1 MKDTTDADRHRAEEA
16 LRASEERFRIL
27 AEATPHFVWN
37 AESDGTIDYI
47 NPQWCEYTGLTVEES
62 RAGKHHET
70 AIHPDDVQRV
80 RETWAACSVLGEP
93 FEMQYRLRRAS
104 DGVYRWFL
112 ARAAPIR
119 DAQGRILQWLGTAM
133 DVDDYKRADEER
145 RQLLDSERAAR
156 SEAERVSRVKD
167 EFVATLSHE
176 LRTPLNAILG
186 WTQLL
191 RAKASDPAM
200 VGQGLEVIERN
211 ARVQAQMISDLLD
224 VSRII
229 SGKIR
234 LDPRPLDLAAVV
246 ENAVQSVRFTAESK
260 GIALER
266 DFAAPE
272 IPLAGDPDRLQQVV
286 WNFLSNAIKFTP
298 AGGRVRIELQS
309 LDGTARVRVSDT
321 GQGFPPDL
329 APSLFERF
337 RQADASSTRRH
348 GGLGLGLSIAKEM
361 VELHGGTI
369 GAESPGEGQGAVFW
383 ISLPLRPSPRLKEAE
398 DPSERDPDRS
408 LSGIRVLVV
417 DDHEDSRDF
426 VRRVLEERE
435 AEVITAASA
444 AHAFELIR
452 TAPPDVLVSDLGMP
466 DEDGFELV
474 RRVRALGQEQ
484 GGALPA
490 AALSAFTRTED
501 QERALEAG
509 YQAHLSKPVDPA
521 ALIAAV
527 ARLADRSASL

>member
-1 MKDTTDADRHRAEEA
+1 MKDTRDADYPCAEDA

-37 AESDGTIDYI
+37 AGSDGTIGYI

-62 RAGKHHET
+62 RAGKYYET
-70 AIHPDDVQRV
+70 AVHPDDVQRIL
-80 RETWAACSVLGEP
+80 ETWAACSALGEP
-93 FEMQYRLRRAS
+93 FEMQYRLRRAR
-104 DGVYRWFL
+104 DGAYRWFL
-112 ARAAPIR
+112 ARAVPIR

-191 RAKASDPAM
+191 RAKASDPKM

-229 SGKIR
+229 SGKVR
-234 LDPRPLDLAAVV
+234 LDPRAMDLALVV
-246 ENAVQSVRFTAESK
+246 ENAVQSVRFAAESK
-260 GIALER
+260 GIILER
-266 DFAAPE
+266 DLAAPE
-272 IPLAGDPDRLQQVV
+272 VPLAGDPDRLQQVV

-309 LDGTARVRVSDT
+309 VDGTARVRVSDT

-361 VELHGGTI
+361 IELHGGTI

-383 ISLPLRPSPRLKEAE
+383 ITLPLRTGPRFEEAASARNA
-398 DPSERDPDRS
+398 DHS

-444 AHAFELIR
+444 ADAFELIR

-474 RRVRALGQEQ
+474 RRVRALSREQ

-490 AALSAFTRTED
+490 AALSAFARTED
-501 QERALEAG
+501 RERALEAG
-509 YQAHLSKPVDPA
+509 YQDHLSKPVDPA

-527 ARLADRSASL
+527 ARLASL